1 MQETSIFWLRV
12 ATALYSIG
20 LLHALVSAVRRQ
32 SEIFPTALGCFSV
45 ATILHMVALVEL
57 WFGYGG
63 LPLNNFF
70 ESASLCGFLIAVT
83 FLLVYWRYQFAGLSV
98 FVFPVVFFL
107 ALLGATAIP
116 VSPWTSPH
124 LRDAWLLSHVLAVM
138 LGYTGLFLTAVAS
151 VFYLI
156 KEKQLKSKR
165 SGGLFDRLPA
175 LGVLDNLLTRSLGF
189 GFVLLTIALITGST
203 WAFIESGTRW
213 IIEPKIGIAVF
224 TWALCLVLVFL
235 RTTAG
240 WRGRRAAV
248 TSLTVLS
255 FSALTWVAS
264 VGLRST
270 LLQ

>member
-1 MQETSIFWLRV
+1 MGGEFGEVALGFAPVISALPSRSKPLCPRVGRRNTERSRPSAKMQEASIFWLRV

-20 LLHALVSAVRRQ
+20 LLHALVSAVRRH
-32 SEIFPTALGCFSV
+32 SELLPTALGCFSV

-83 FLLVYWRYQFAGLSV
+83 FLLVYWRCQFAGLSV

-138 LGYTGLFLTAVAS
+138 LGYRRLQALKIDICS
-151 VFYLI
+151 VILYNLI
-156 KEKQLKSKR
+156 GTYEH
-165 SGGLFDRLPA
+165 LP
-175 LGVLDNLLTRSLGF
+175 LLR
-189 GFVLLTIALITGST
+189 V
-203 WAFIESGTRW
+203 R
-213 IIEPKIGIAVF
+213 
-224 TWALCLVLVFL
+224 C
-235 RTTAG
+235 
-240 WRGRRAAV
+240 
-248 TSLTVLS
+248 
-255 FSALTWVAS
+255 
-264 VGLRST
+264 
-270 LLQ
+270 